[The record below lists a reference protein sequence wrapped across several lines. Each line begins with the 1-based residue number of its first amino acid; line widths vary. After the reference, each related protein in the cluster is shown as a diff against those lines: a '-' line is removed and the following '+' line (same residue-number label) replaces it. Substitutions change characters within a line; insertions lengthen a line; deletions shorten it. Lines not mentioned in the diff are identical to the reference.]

1 MKLLTYKSGK
11 ADALGVLAA
20 NEKEIYPLAAL
31 GYDFK
36 DMNDL
41 IERITDQQMEAL
53 RAAIQEPCA
62 AALKLEDTELCSPI
76 PHPKHDVICLGL
88 NYVSHGEEAARIKKG
103 EVWTGKR
110 TTPVY
115 FVKRMYDTTA
125 PIGTASDF
133 SNINQTIG
141 YGVELGV
148 IMGKEAK
155 NVPVEKAME
164 YVFGYTIINDLTAR
178 ELGPRH
184 HGPFMS
190 KSPDGYMPM
199 GPWIVTKDEFDHNP
213 TPRLGVR
220 ARVNG
225 DLRQGSTT
233 ERVTFLPD
241 YLIADLTKV
250 MTLRAGTVIS
260 TGSPG
265 EGELGYMVPKFLYA
279 GDTVRCEI
287 DGIGSITTTIVSAK
301 KRKDG

>member
-1 MKLLTYKSGK
+1 MKLLTYKSG
-11 ADALGVLAA
+11 ANEVLGVLAA
-20 NEKEIYPLAAL
+20 NEKQVYPLEAL
-31 GYDFK
+31 GCSFK

-41 IERITDQQMEAL
+41 IENITDEQLDAL
-53 RAAIQEPCA
+53 RAASKAPCE
-62 AALKLEDTELCSPI
+62 AALELKDAVLCSPI
-76 PHPKHDVICLGL
+76 PHPRHDVICLGL

-103 EVWTGKR
+103 EGWNGKR

-115 FVKRMYDTTA
+115 FVKRMYETT
-125 PIGTASDF
+125 PPVGTASDF
-133 SNINQTIG
+133 SNINETIG

-148 IMGKEAK
+148 IMRKTAK
-155 NVPVEKAME
+155 NVPMEKAMD

-199 GPWIVTKDEFDHNP
+199 GPWIVTKDEFDRIPH
-213 TPRLGVR
+213 LGIR

-241 YLIADLTKV
+241 YIIADLTRV
-250 MTLRAGTVIS
+250 MTLPPAAVIS

-287 DGIGSITTTIVSAK
+287 DGIGSITTSIVSAK
-301 KRKDG
+301 KKKG